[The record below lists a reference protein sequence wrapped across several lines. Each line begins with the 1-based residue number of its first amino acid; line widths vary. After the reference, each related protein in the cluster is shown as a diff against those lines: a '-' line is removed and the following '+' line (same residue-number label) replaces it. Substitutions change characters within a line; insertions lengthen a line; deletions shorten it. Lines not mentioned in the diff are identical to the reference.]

1 MTATITEVREAAAAV
16 IGALTSLSGKQV
28 TGYAYPP
35 GTADAPAAIV
45 SIGEGEFLTY
55 RSSQTSRDLSLII
68 GVFVQAA
75 DRESAFKELDAFLND
90 AGTQSIYAAFAA
102 DPTMGG
108 LIDDISI
115 ISASN
120 YGELTY
126 NGVDY
131 YGFELA
137 AEVML

>member
-55 RSSQTSRDLSLII
+55 RSSQTSRDLSLVI
-68 GVFVQAA
+68 GVFVQSG

-90 AGTQSIYAAFAA
+90 AGAQSIYAAFAA

-115 ISASN
+115 VSASN
-120 YGELTY
+120 YGDLTY
-126 NGVDY
+126 NGVEY